1 MAGVGQTVA
10 QAYKTGVWTR
20 VEVVKAD
27 VRKGNVY
34 LELAERD
41 LGGSSLAEARGM
53 IWTDTANQIVP
64 AFERST
70 GAVLGAGIKLLVR
83 ARPTAH
89 RLYGLSLVI
98 DAIDPDYTL
107 GDFEACKREIRARL
121 QREGFFDAN
130 RQLPQPWDYNAV
142 LVIAPQGAAGHR
154 DFQGEAQRLE
164 RFGICSF
171 TYAHSRFQG
180 EVAAAEIRGVLL
192 AVLDITQTTRR
203 AVDQADAAVRGGA
216 LRHLALASE
225 HSTRMLADVR
235 LDALK
240 AVRDASDRSHESFF
254 EVRDQVLSQLS
265 EVRQSVP
272 ALLAEVRSEARLS
285 IRSARVQSDTELGAM
300 LERTAWGTRQ
310 ARDVIETALR
320 DVAAASRR
328 ITSDVI
334 NGSEALMREIAGQGP
349 EKTLGRGFAVVR
361 KTDGTALTSARDT
374 AGKVSI
380 EIQFHDGKVAART
393 ADEQGSERQ

>member
-107 GDFEACKREIRARL
+107 GDFEHA
-121 QREGFFDAN
+121 
-130 RQLPQPWDYNAV
+130 
-142 LVIAPQGAAGHR
+142 
-154 DFQGEAQRLE
+154 
-164 RFGICSF
+164 
-171 TYAHSRFQG
+171 
-180 EVAAAEIRGVLL
+180 
-192 AVLDITQTTRR
+192 
-203 AVDQADAAVRGGA
+203 
-216 LRHLALASE
+216 
-225 HSTRMLADVR
+225 
-235 LDALK
+235 
-240 AVRDASDRSHESFF
+240 
-254 EVRDQVLSQLS
+254 
-265 EVRQSVP
+265 
-272 ALLAEVRSEARLS
+272 
-285 IRSARVQSDTELGAM
+285 SARSVHACNAKACSTP
-300 LERTAWGTRQ
+300 TANSRSPGT
-310 ARDVIETALR
+310 T
-320 DVAAASRR
+320 
-328 ITSDVI
+328 T
-334 NGSEALMREIAGQGP
+334 P
-349 EKTLGRGFAVVR
+349 CW
-361 KTDGTALTSARDT
+361 
-374 AGKVSI
+374 
-380 EIQFHDGKVAART
+380 
-393 ADEQGSERQ
+393 